1 MLATMSFP
9 ESIVTSSSGR
19 DEAGLKVGVG
29 GAMTLATPMPHSPPD
44 LITTTST
51 TTHHHHHPPDLPA
64 LTPDLLPEDNLSSS
78 PPDFSPPSS
87 APPVCSPVSPLGVRG
102 DSNYF
107 FSYGASHGYPPSSA
121 SCTLST
127 DCRNSPETEIIK
139 NNLLGSRLRDTRYN
153 SVAESEGGS
162 VSDCTEG
169 ERSPTLQVYSPELER
184 EGFSGGRHAQPPLEM
199 FSMDIHPYEATN
211 GMYGP
216 RSSMYTST
224 MQDMGASTT
233 NMWTQQ
239 AVEYGMQ
246 ELNSMKT
253 SSPTPPLN
261 FTQRVYGRTQMPQRQ
276 ACSLPNTT
284 ALPTLN
290 QATSPTPIP
299 SPPYPYQDPSTTTPL
314 LYLPT
319 LNQLQTS
326 SAPLTRSALSYTGY
340 DMSGGWATDPYYGTQ
355 HVPNPLKVSEGGAGL
370 REASW
375 ECRECVNCGV
385 SSTPLWRRDASTGHY
400 LCNACALY
408 TRTNG
413 INRPLGRTPARRP
426 SHSRRGTQTCT
437 NCLTSVT
444 SLWRR
449 NSQGDPVCNACG
461 LYHKLHGV
469 NRPIAMKKE
478 SIQTRKRKSKNRTDG
493 KQSSSAT
500 STSTS
505 TSSSTTTSTSS
516 SSSTSSAN
524 PIIPSLALS
533 STSSS
538 TSSTSSSTST
548 ITSSKYQM
556 SSSPSAGLFTVK
568 TEPPLAYPS
577 SYGAAAPASSYGQH
591 VSSPTVSSAA
601 LLGASLPSLLPSYSH
616 LSSMKSPPSSTAAA
630 SLPYAIKDEP
640 ASPGAAASLAEL
652 PTLAQTHAAHHAAAA
667 ASTASR
673 GAALQASTAASMA
686 AAPLPAATTAASLAS
701 AAGLPSAS
709 HYASPG
715 IMLPHIVTSASLQG
729 HASPLPAVTQQH
741 ALDHLSWKAK

>member
-290 QATSPTPIP
+290 Q
-299 SPPYPYQDPSTTTPL
+299 
-314 LYLPT
+314 
-319 LNQLQTS
+319 LQTS

-355 HVPNPLKVSEGGAGL
+355 HVPNPLKVDDYYTYYGL
-370 REASW
+370 
-375 ECRECVNCGV
+375 
-385 SSTPLWRRDASTGHY
+385 
-400 LCNACALY
+400 
-408 TRTNG
+408 
-413 INRPLGRTPARRP
+413 PARTYDTMKSKRL

-500 STSTS
+500 STSTSSS

-673 GAALQASTAASMA
+673 GAALQASAAASMA

>member
-1 MLATMSFP
+1 
-9 ESIVTSSSGR
+9 
-19 DEAGLKVGVG
+19 
-29 GAMTLATPMPHSPPD
+29 MTTH
-44 LITTTST
+44 TTTTMTT
-51 TTHHHHHPPDLPA
+51 TTH
-64 LTPDLLPEDNLSSS
+64 
-78 PPDFSPPSS
+78 
-87 APPVCSPVSPLGVRG
+87 
-102 DSNYF
+102 
-107 FSYGASHGYPPSSA
+107 GAK
-121 SCTLST
+121 L
-127 DCRNSPETEIIK
+127 
-139 NNLLGSRLRDTRYN
+139 
-153 SVAESEGGS
+153 
-162 VSDCTEG
+162 
-169 ERSPTLQVYSPELER
+169 VYSPELER

-290 QATSPTPIP
+290 Q
-299 SPPYPYQDPSTTTPL
+299 
-314 LYLPT
+314 
-319 LNQLQTS
+319 LQTS

-355 HVPNPLKVSEGGAGL
+355 HVPNPLKVDDYYTYYGL
-370 REASW
+370 
-375 ECRECVNCGV
+375 
-385 SSTPLWRRDASTGHY
+385 
-400 LCNACALY
+400 
-408 TRTNG
+408 
-413 INRPLGRTPARRP
+413 PARTYDTMKSKRL

-500 STSTS
+500 STSTSSS

-673 GAALQASTAASMA
+673 GAALQASAAASMA

-729 HASPLPAVTQQH
+729 HASPLPTVTQQH